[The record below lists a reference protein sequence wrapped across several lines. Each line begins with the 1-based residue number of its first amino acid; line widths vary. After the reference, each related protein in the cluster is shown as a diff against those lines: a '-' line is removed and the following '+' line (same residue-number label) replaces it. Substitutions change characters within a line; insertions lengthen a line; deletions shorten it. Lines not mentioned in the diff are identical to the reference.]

1 MIGSTEVRWAS
12 RLTGRFF
19 DIIDPELTATRGPGL
34 SAELAPIPVEPAD
47 FPDLDG
53 RFEGLASMLKRLV
66 TA

>member
-1 MIGSTEVRWAS
+1 
-12 RLTGRFF
+12 LTARFF
-19 DIIDPELTATRGPGL
+19 DIIDPELTATPGTGAIGGIG
-34 SAELAPIPVEPAD
+34 SNTGGAAD